1 MTKRLFWLNGIAI
14 LAVVLNHAVGW
25 GFTAMFWW
33 ADRYRDVTVPNFD
46 AVGSPTYYILVVLK
60 QLTPIAVPIFMVVSG
75 YFIGFAS
82 RAGLNWKMIWARLKS
97 ILIPY
102 LVWSVVTMALDMA
115 FGTQISP
122 LKFISNLVSGNASPV
137 YYYVPLIC
145 QLLILSLV
153 LVPLM
158 RSDNWKKVLAAA
170 ALLQAVMLATNY
182 LDIFNLFGDF
192 ALNVDWFFG
201 NLVFFFVFGLALNF
215 HLDEIRSWL
224 MRTRYIWLVAL
235 VVFSLAA
242 IAETELYFELELG
255 DWRGGVETL
264 AATLYTLSF
273 LMVFIAF
280 EQIQFPQP
288 HLLGKIGQK
297 SFGIYLI
304 HPIVL
309 MLTAKLIYHLA
320 PAVLGWQW
328 LFVPLLTLLG
338 VAVPGL
344 MMRIVARTP
353 LRKGYHY
360 LFG

>member
-1 MTKRLFWLNGIAI
+1 VTKRLFWLNGIAI

-33 ADRYRDVTVPNFD
+33 TDRYRDVAVPNFD

-60 QLTPIAVPIFMVVSG
+60 QLTPIAVPIFLVVSG

-102 LVWSVVTMALDMA
+102 LIWSVVTMALDMA

-122 LKFISNLVSGNASPV
+122 LQFVVNLVSGNASPV

-145 QLLILSLV
+145 QLFVLSLV
-153 LVPLM
+153 LVPLV
-158 RSDNWKKVLAAA
+158 RSENWKKVLAAA
-170 ALLQAVMLATNY
+170 AILQAIMLSTNY
-182 LDIFNLFGDF
+182 LDILNVFGDF
-192 ALNVDWFFG
+192 ALDVDWFFG

-215 HLDEIRSWL
+215 HLEEIRGWL
-224 MRTRYIWLVAL
+224 IRTRYFW
-235 VVFSLAA
+235 LAA
-242 IAETELYFELELG
+242 LILFSVAAVVETEVYFELKLG

-264 AATLYTLSF
+264 AATLYTISF

-280 EQIQFPQP
+280 DNIQFPYAA
-288 HLLGKIGQK
+288 LLGKVGQK
-297 SFGIYLI
+297 SYGIYLM

-309 MLTAKLIYHLA
+309 MLTAKAIYHLI
-320 PAVLGWQW
+320 PAVLAWQG
-328 LFVPLLTLLG
+328 LFVPLLMVFGL
-338 VAVPGL
+338 AVPLVL
-344 MMRIVARTP
+344 MRLVARTP
-353 LRKGYHY
+353 LRIGYHY